1 MNTLSLITFNDSLI
15 TAGVKTLKQG
25 QMTAA
30 VLYKDRIRCR
40 DLAKLMQISKEN
52 CLATAKWLEKKNLLR
67 IEVTKDESGKR
78 AAWVVPTPY
87 LRDIYSVD

>member
-15 TAGVKTLKQG
+15 AAGVKTLKQA

-40 DLAKLMQISKEN
+40 DLANLMQISKEN
-52 CLATAKWLEKKNLLR
+52 CLATAKGLEKKNLLR
-67 IEVTKDESGKR
+67 IEVTKDKKGTR
-78 AAWVVPTPY
+78 VAWVVPAPY
-87 LRDIYSVD
+87 LRDLYSVD